1 MNPAT
6 QTDFYKTGHYKQY
19 PENTQLVYSNMTPRS
34 DRLFKWEDFDGKIV
48 FFGLQAFIKE
58 YLIEEWN
65 TKFFGKSKEQVC
77 KYYKRR
83 MDTSLGQDAVS
94 VSQLEELHALGYLP
108 IEIRALPEG
117 TKVPIGVPVF
127 TIHNTLPEFY
137 WLTNFLETVMS
148 CELWKP
154 STVATIAHQYK
165 KMLDE
170 YAEKTGGDKGFVAL
184 QGHDFSFRGMSG
196 RHDAAMSGMGHLIS
210 FVGTDTIPAI
220 DAAEEF
226 YSADAEKELLG
237 TSVPACYDTE
247 TEILTENG
255 FIKFSDLLH
264 GVKVAQYHKDRTV
277 DFVEPTEYYVF
288 PYSGEMVHWTND
300 GVNSVDILVTP
311 NHKMVRIK
319 EDKNTIELFEA
330 GDTSYRNRKGY
341 SHRHYL
347 PISGTTKNN
356 NAEGMTAIEKLQ
368 VAFQAD
374 GAFPSRP
381 EAYKAGQIRFSFKK
395 ERKKE
400 RLVSLLDAAN
410 LEYSMSE
417 KDSRGYYSFWINPEG
432 TTIFNKDFSWVT
444 LDKSLNW
451 YEDFISELSHWDGC
465 IKNNCV
471 IYSNTDKSCV
481 DKVQQIC
488 AITGY
493 SCSVSEY
500 LDKRG
505 DRRVIYSACIADR
518 EMLHGNAINRT
529 FVTYTGEVYC
539 VSVPTKMLIVRRNG
553 KVSVCGNTEHSV
565 MCMGGKETEIETFR
579 RLIEDVYPSGIV
591 SIVSDTWNFWNV
603 VGRGGI
609 LEQLKDKVMARQ
621 PDALGLNKVVV
632 RPDSGDPVKII
643 CGYEV
648 HEDFAFSMDQAYKDE
663 NGDIYKVEGWTR
675 KEKLSE
681 PEIKGAIEC
690 LWDIFGGTIND
701 KGYKVLDEHI
711 GLIYG
716 DSITLDRAK
725 AILEGLEAKGFCST
739 NVVFGIGS
747 YTYQYI
753 TRDTFGW
760 AIKATAGNINGQN
773 IAIQKDPITDKGSKK
788 SASGFL
794 VVDKTNEGY
803 RLSQNCTPEDAANAG
818 ELKRVFFN
826 GSLLKEWTFQQVRQ
840 NLLESK

>member
-127 TIHNTLPEFY
+127 TIHNTLPEFF

-165 KMLDE
+165 KMLDK
-170 YAEKTGGDKGFVAL
+170 YAEETGGDASFTAL

-226 YSADAEKELLG
+226 YSANAEKELIG
-237 TSVPACYDTE
+237 TSVP
-247 TEILTENG
+247 
-255 FIKFSDLLH
+255 S
-264 GVKVAQYHKDRTV
+264 
-277 DFVEPTEYYVF
+277 
-288 PYSGEMVHWTND
+288 S
-300 GVNSVDILVTP
+300 
-311 NHKMVRIK
+311 
-319 EDKNTIELFEA
+319 
-330 GDTSYRNRKGY
+330 
-341 SHRHYL
+341 
-347 PISGTTKNN
+347 
-356 NAEGMTAIEKLQ
+356 
-368 VAFQAD
+368 
-374 GAFPSRP
+374 
-381 EAYKAGQIRFSFKK
+381 
-395 ERKKE
+395 
-400 RLVSLLDAAN
+400 
-410 LEYSMSE
+410 
-417 KDSRGYYSFWINPEG
+417 
-432 TTIFNKDFSWVT
+432 
-444 LDKSLNW
+444 
-451 YEDFISELSHWDGC
+451 
-465 IKNNCV
+465 
-471 IYSNTDKSCV
+471 
-481 DKVQQIC
+481 
-488 AITGY
+488 
-493 SCSVSEY
+493 
-500 LDKRG
+500 
-505 DRRVIYSACIADR
+505 
-518 EMLHGNAINRT
+518 
-529 FVTYTGEVYC
+529 
-539 VSVPTKMLIVRRNG
+539 
-553 KVSVCGNTEHSV
+553 EHSV

-690 LWDIFGGTIND
+690 LWDIFGGTINE
-701 KGYKVLDEHI
+701 KGYKVLDPHI

-716 DSITLDRAK
+716 DSITLERAK
-725 AILEGLEAKGFCST
+725 AILEGLKAKGFCST

-760 AIKATAGNINGQN
+760 AVKATAGKIDGEYV
-773 IAIQKDPITDKGSKK
+773 AIQKDPITDKGSKK

-794 VVDKTNEGY
+794 VVE
-803 RLSQNCTPEDAANAG
+803 EDSSGNYILQQDQSPQAADLFG
-818 ELKRVFFN
+818 CLETVFRD
-826 GSLLKEWTFQQVRQ
+826 GDLLQEWTFQQVRQ